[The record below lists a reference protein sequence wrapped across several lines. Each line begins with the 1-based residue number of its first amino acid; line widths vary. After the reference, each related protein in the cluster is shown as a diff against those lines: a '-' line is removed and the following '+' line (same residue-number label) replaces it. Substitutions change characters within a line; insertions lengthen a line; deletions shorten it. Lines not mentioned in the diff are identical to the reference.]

1 MTSSDRPLVKTLR
14 RIRSLSQFDDS
25 QLLQLSENLSM
36 LPGAKNER
44 LITLGSLAQY
54 SLYLLEGSII
64 TIASDGIKKT
74 IEGKPDGELSP
85 IAQIR
90 PSIYD
95 VDAFENVKYL
105 KIYSDQLTEFAQQLE
120 QENGGMEVLTIEQSE
135 EENEL
140 TIRLFQDLM
149 TGKVALP
156 SLPDVAQRIQQ
167 AFSQESISADTLA
180 NIIQSDPAITAKLIM
195 ISNSALYRGQSHI
208 DTLNQA
214 IVRLGLETTR
224 KQIMTYAINE
234 LFREKSSEMKSKMQK
249 LWKHSQKVASLSR
262 ILARKS
268 KLFDPEQAQ
277 LAGLIHD
284 LGEIAILQYA
294 QEHSEMY
301 NDDNKLPQAIR
312 SLRPQITSMLL
323 HKWKF
328 SDEFVTVAEESEQ
341 WFRNHKDDANLCD
354 LVMIAQYHSFI
365 GTPEMKNLP
374 PISKLPAATKL
385 GLDELGPQQSIQ
397 FIKDSKQE
405 IEEIEALLASI

>member
-1 MTSSDRPLVKTLR
+1 
-14 RIRSLSQFDDS
+14 
-25 QLLQLSENLSM
+25 M

-44 LITLGSLAQY
+44 LISLGSTGQY
-54 SLYLLEGSII
+54 SLYLLEGSLT
-64 TIASDGIKKT
+64 TIASDGIEKI
-74 IEGKPDGELSP
+74 IESNPDGELSP

-95 VDAFENVKYL
+95 VDARENITYL
-105 KIYSDQLTEFAQQLE
+105 KIYADQLVEFAQQLE
-120 QENGGMEVLTIEQSE
+120 HEDGSMDLITIEQSE

-140 TIRLFQDLM
+140 TKQLFQDLT

-156 SLPDVAQRIQQ
+156 SLPDVARRIQH
-167 AFSQESISADTLA
+167 AFTQDSISADTLG

-195 ISNSALYRGQSHI
+195 ISNSSLYRGQVHI

-214 IVRLGLETTR
+214 IVRLGMETTR
-224 KQIMTYAINE
+224 KQVMTYAINE
-234 LFREKSSEMKSKMQK
+234 LFREKSSQMKDKMQK

-294 QEHSEMY
+294 QEHTEMY
-301 NDDNKLPQAIR
+301 ADDDKLPRAIR

-328 SDEFVTVAEESEQ
+328 SDELVTVGEESEQ
-341 WFRNHKDDANLCD
+341 WFRNHEDNADLCD

-365 GTPEMKNLP
+365 GTPEMNNLP
-374 PISKLPAATKL
+374 PISKLPAASKL

-397 FIKDSKQE
+397 FIKESKQE
-405 IEEIEALLASI
+405 IEEIEALLDSI

>member
-1 MTSSDRPLVKTLR
+1 MTSSDEPGVKTLR
-14 RIRSLSQFDDS
+14 RIRSLSQFNDS
-25 QLLQLSENLSM
+25 QLFQLSEKLNL

-44 LITLGSLAQY
+44 LIALGSTGQF
-54 SLYLLEGSII
+54 SLYLLEGSLT

-74 IEGKPDGELSP
+74 LESKPEGELTP

-95 VDAFENVKYL
+95 VDAREDVKYL
-105 KIYSDQLTEFAQQLE
+105 KIYADQLTEFAQQLDNE
-120 QENGGMEVLTIEQSE
+120 SGDMEVITIDQSE
-135 EENEL
+135 EENDL
-140 TIRLFQDLM
+140 TRQLFQDM
-149 TGKVALP
+149 TTGKVALP

-167 AFSQESISADTLA
+167 AFTKDSINADILG

-195 ISNSALYRGQSHI
+195 ISNSALYRGQNHI
-208 DTLNQA
+208 NTLNQA
-214 IVRLGLETTR
+214 IVRLGMETTR

-234 LFREKSSEMKSKMQK
+234 LFREKSSEMKDKMQK

-294 QEHSEMY
+294 QEHTEIY
-301 NDDNKLPQAIR
+301 TDENKLPRAIR
-312 SLRPQITSMLL
+312 SLRPQITGMLL

-328 SDEFVTVAEESEQ
+328 GDEFVTVAEESEQ
-341 WFRNHKDDANLCD
+341 WFRNHEDNADLCD

-374 PISKLPAATKL
+374 PISKLPAASKL

-405 IEEIEALLASI
+405 IEEIEALLNSI